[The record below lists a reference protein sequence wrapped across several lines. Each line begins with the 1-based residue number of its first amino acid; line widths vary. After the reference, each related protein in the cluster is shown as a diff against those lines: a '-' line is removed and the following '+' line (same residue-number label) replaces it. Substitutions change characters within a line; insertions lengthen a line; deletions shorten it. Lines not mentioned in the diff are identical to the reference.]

1 MDVGKEVMPQ
11 AVGTASALAASYKD
25 QGGSEKLGEG
35 QWGSGQVRGK
45 VVCGVAEAVGGP
57 GLRQPCNGAKV
68 NGFIMKSVLRSFK
81 QDSGQIRFAFLNEL
95 HGF

>member
-11 AVGTASALAASYKD
+11 AVGTACALAASYKD
-25 QGGSEKLGEG
+25 HGGSEKLGGG
-35 QWGSGQVRGK
+35 QCGSGEVRGK
-45 VVCGVAEAVGGP
+45 LVCDVAEAVGGP

-68 NGFIMKSVLRSFK
+68 NGFILKSVLGSFK
-81 QDSGQIRFAFLNEL
+81 QESGQIRFVFLNEL